1 MQLLASPE
9 CAFVIVA
16 APTPP
21 SLAEAGEFL
30 ERLHAAGMVAGAT
43 VLNRWRRASEPLPL
57 GAAAAADRLSCGSVE
72 DRAAA
77 AVVRYGLKEAAR
89 AALDAEDLRGF
100 VDAHQDVAFTVVP
113 ELAEDVHDVAGLR
126 RVGRDLFD
134 ATG

>member
-1 MQLLASPE
+1 
-9 CAFVIVA
+9 
-16 APTPP
+16 
-21 SLAEAGEFL
+21 
-30 ERLHAAGMVAGAT
+30 MVAGAT

-89 AALDAEDLRGF
+89 AALDGEDLRGF